1 MFYSVDFFLVMLIL
15 YPTYFFLK
23 SKKHQV
29 ILLLLSSYLIYFN
42 LQGFFLLYLILIS
55 LVAYFSVK
63 VYKFNFSRLSN
74 FFGVI
79 IPLLGLAWFKY
90 YHYLIS
96 LEIVNFS
103 YILPAGISFFTFQA
117 ISYVLDRKKE
127 RINNDTDDSLLDVL
141 FYISFFPQLIAGP
154 IVKYNEFN
162 FQISLKKF
170 NFNLFYEGLSVFI
183 YGLFLKIFLADNISE
198 FTGTLNQID
207 MLNSYGDISKIILV
221 FSYSFQ
227 IYFDFSGYSLMA
239 IGLGKTFGYNLPTNF
254 NIPYISSTFSE
265 FWRRWHI
272 SLSSFLREYL
282 YIQFL
287 GGNRVNRTYIN
298 LFLTMLIG
306 GAWHGG
312 MISYIIWGAGHGIM
326 LVFERMGLYF
336 KNKFFSRIYVF
347 FIVTLLWLPFIYPN
361 FDLLIIFF
369 ESFNFNLIFNYSLS
383 PLVLYLF
390 IGFPLAFCKRIDN
403 YFMRPNWQIS
413 LVIILLTYFN
423 PGLSSDFIYFQF

>member
-1 MFYSVDFFLVMLIL
+1 MVYKLLRLIHFWWCANFNFSRTKVGDNPHVGRGTNLFFPDFGFIGNNFYLGRYCSVEVNIKISDNVIIGNYCALVGRNDHKYDIPGVYMRHENSAREFSPK
-15 YPTYFFLK
+15 YDR
-23 SKKHQV
+23 KKEFIEIEKDVWIGHGTI
-29 ILLLLSSYLIYFN
+29 ILLLLSSYLIYFK
-42 LQGFFLLYLILIS
+42 LQGFFLVYLILIS

-127 RINNDTDDSLLDVL
+127 RIYHDKDDSLLDVL

-239 IGLGKTFGYNLPTNF
+239 IGLGKTFGYNLPINF
-254 NIPYISSTFSE
+254 NI
-265 FWRRWHI
+265 H
-272 SLSSFLREYL
+272 
-282 YIQFL
+282 
-287 GGNRVNRTYIN
+287 
-298 LFLTMLIG
+298 
-306 GAWHGG
+306 
-312 MISYIIWGAGHGIM
+312 
-326 LVFERMGLYF
+326 
-336 KNKFFSRIYVF
+336 
-347 FIVTLLWLPFIYPN
+347 
-361 FDLLIIFF
+361 
-369 ESFNFNLIFNYSLS
+369 
-383 PLVLYLF
+383 
-390 IGFPLAFCKRIDN
+390 
-403 YFMRPNWQIS
+403 
-413 LVIILLTYFN
+413 
-423 PGLSSDFIYFQF
+423 

>member
-1 MFYSVDFFLVMLIL
+1 MFYSLDFFLVMLIL

-29 ILLLLSSYLIYFN
+29 ILLLLSSYLIYFK

-127 RINNDTDDSLLDVL
+127 RINYDKDDSLLDVL

-239 IGLGKTFGYNLPTNF
+239 IGLGKTFGYNLPINF

-287 GGNRVNRTYIN
+287 GGNRVKRTYLN

-312 MISYIIWGAGHGIM
+312 MISYILWGAGHGIM
-326 LVFERMGLYF
+326 LVFERIGLYS

-369 ESFNFNLIFNYSLS
+369 ESFNYNLIFNYSLS
-383 PLVLYLF
+383 PLVLYLL